1 MTISKRRQETIDT
14 SRRQIALGNIAKTA
28 LPQALR
34 QMIMRLDEMISPI
47 PGFANHASHDEY
59 VAERA
64 ELANLLV
71 AERAAIAN

>member
-1 MTISKRRQETIDT
+1 MTISKRHQETIDT
-14 SRRQIALGNIAKTA
+14 ARRQIALGNIAKTA

-34 QMIMRLDEMISPI
+34 QMIMRLDEMIRPI

-59 VAERA
+59 VSERA
-64 ELANLLV
+64 ELANLLM